1 MFRVTWTNSE
11 FKTFKR
17 GQNDLNLFSCCGEIG
32 QITQVLDY
40 LGSIPWDWEEVQ
52 LMLLIQKFPPLVY
65 DWLTDLGC
73 TGLSEENGEW
83 SRTIQQEWFSIS

>member
-1 MFRVTWTNSE
+1 
-11 FKTFKR
+11 
-17 GQNDLNLFSCCGEIG
+17 
-32 QITQVLDY
+32 
-40 LGSIPWDWEEVQ
+40 
-52 LMLLIQKFPPLVY
+52 MLLIQKFPPLVY